1 MHKPVSKQAMWISY
15 QQVGHLSTT
24 TGNMSKIKH
33 MFSYSTST
41 VRQIL
46 PVILAGHRQRLPI
59 QALECTYLL
68 GLQAGMET
76 AIYIVSPNH
85 PKGAHDMKHISSH
98 LFFWVIVI
106 LVLFADSISLFLTNM
121 ILGG

>member
-1 MHKPVSKQAMWISY
+1 MAGNATMEVQDR
-15 QQVGHLSTT
+15 LSPGFGGTQRR
-24 TGNMSKIKH
+24 GDMSKIKH

-46 PVILAGHRQRLPI
+46 PVIIAGYRQILPV

-85 PKGAHDMKHISSH
+85 LKEI
-98 LFFWVIVI
+98 
-106 LVLFADSISLFLTNM
+106 TQ
-121 ILGG
+121 

>member
-1 MHKPVSKQAMWISY
+1 MVRNNGRSLVDVCATYGTLSLRVDY
-15 QQVGHLSTT
+15 QPPSQRPRFARCLQK
-24 TGNMSKIKH
+24 GNLSKIKH

-46 PVILAGHRQRLPI
+46 PVIIAGHRQILPV

-85 PKGAHDMKHISSH
+85 LKEI
-98 LFFWVIVI
+98 
-106 LVLFADSISLFLTNM
+106 TQ
-121 ILGG
+121 

>member
-1 MHKPVSKQAMWISY
+1 MYICTHVLLTWEIWNRWYETTLIINQWEQATGTLSLRVDY
-15 QQVGHLSTT
+15 QPPGQRPRFARCLQEGD
-24 TGNMSKIKH
+24 MSKIKH

-41 VRQIL
+41 VWQILPGIIAGYRQIL
-46 PVILAGHRQRLPI
+46 PV

-85 PKGAHDMKHISSH
+85 LKEI
-98 LFFWVIVI
+98 
-106 LVLFADSISLFLTNM
+106 TQ
-121 ILGG
+121 

>member
-1 MHKPVSKQAMWISY
+1 
-15 QQVGHLSTT
+15 
-24 TGNMSKIKH
+24 MSKIKH

-46 PVILAGHRQRLPI
+46 PVIIAGYRQILPV

-76 AIYIVSPNH
+76 AIYSVTQP
-85 PKGAHDMKHISSH
+85 PKGNRPMKNITSALIRNQSMKDFVNW
-98 LFFWVIVI
+98 LYSQLVIAAFTFVL
-106 LVLFADSISLFLTNM
+106 LVVPQLIERL
-121 ILGG
+121 I